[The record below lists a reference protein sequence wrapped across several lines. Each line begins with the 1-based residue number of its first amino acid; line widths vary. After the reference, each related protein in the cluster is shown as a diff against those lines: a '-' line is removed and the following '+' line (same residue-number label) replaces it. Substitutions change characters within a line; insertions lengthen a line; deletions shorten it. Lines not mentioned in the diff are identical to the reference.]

1 MLIMVSGLP
10 GSGKSTFAAA
20 MAAEKGYLHYNSDA
34 MRQSMG
40 LMGRYDLYS
49 KLKVYQALMEQ
60 TADALPEHSVIV
72 DSTFFLATVRNSF
85 YNIAFQK
92 NVPLFIFSITAD
104 ESVIKERTN
113 RKRADSE
120 ADFAV
125 YKKIKAEFEFI
136 KKGFLQLRSDTL
148 DLDEMVAIANQYIMT
163 Q

>member
-20 MAAEKGYLHYNSDA
+20 LAAQNGCLHYNSDA
-34 MRQSMG
+34 MRKHMG
-40 LMGRYDLYS
+40 LMGRYDLFS

-60 TADALPEHSVIV
+60 TADALPGQSVIV

-92 NVPLFIFSITAD
+92 NVPLHIFSITAS
-104 ESVIKERTN
+104 EEVIKERTSL
-113 RKRADSE
+113 KRADSE

-125 YKKIKAEFEFI
+125 
-136 KKGFLQLRSDTL
+136 
-148 DLDEMVAIANQYIMT
+148 
-163 Q
+163 